1 MSNQSGLMRSRRFAP
16 LFVTQFL
23 GAFND
28 NVLKN
33 AMVVLLTFQST
44 NWTTMKPELLAN
56 LAAGVFILPFFLF
69 SATAGQLADK
79 YDKAALAR
87 LSKLLEVA
95 IVLIAGAG
103 FFVQSLNV
111 LFLSLFL
118 MGLQSTLFGPVK
130 YAILP
135 QHLKSEELVGG
146 NALIEAGTF
155 VAILLGTLLG
165 GLLAASE
172 AATVWITVVGLA
184 IAVGGYLASRSIP
197 VAVPPAPTPVPP
209 PKPVPIPEPKPL
221 PPPPKPDIAIKEKE
235 KPKPPPPKVAP
246 APPRVD
252 PFQEQLRREAEQ
264 LTQRKQADSAV
275 RELAQMKASQAASSR
290 NKAMADY
297 LARIR
302 GKIRGNIV
310 VPPEVKGN
318 PEACL
323 LYTSD
328 AADE

>member
-1 MSNQSGLMRSRRFAP
+1 MSKDSPIRPPANKAGKRISIALAVGVHL
-16 LFVTQFL
+16 
-23 GAFND
+23 
-28 NVLKN
+28 
-33 AMVVLLTFQST
+33 
-44 NWTTMKPELLAN
+44 LLA
-56 LAAGVFILPFFLF
+56 GFLF
-69 SATAGQLADK
+69 YGVRWQTKATDAV
-79 YDKAALAR
+79 
-87 LSKLLEVA
+87 EV
-95 IVLIAGAG
+95 
-103 FFVQSLNV
+103 
-111 LFLSLFL
+111 
-118 MGLQSTLFGPVK
+118 
-130 YAILP
+130 
-135 QHLKSEELVGG
+135 ELVR
-146 NALIEAGTF
+146 AMPEPAP
-155 VAILLGTLLG
+155 
-165 GLLAASE
+165 AA
-172 AATVWITVVGLA
+172 
-184 IAVGGYLASRSIP
+184 P

-252 PFQEQLRREAEQ
+252 PFQEQLKREAEQ

-318 PEACL
+318 PEAVFDVTQL
-323 LYTSD
+323 PGGEIVTVRLKRSSGHAALD
-328 AADE
+328 AAIERAILKSNPLPKPDPADLFSRSLELRFKPLDD